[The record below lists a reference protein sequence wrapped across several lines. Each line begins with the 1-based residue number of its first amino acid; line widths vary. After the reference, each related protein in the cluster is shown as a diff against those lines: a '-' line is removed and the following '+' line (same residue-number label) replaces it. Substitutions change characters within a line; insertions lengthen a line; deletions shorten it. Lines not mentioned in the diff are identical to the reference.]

1 MAKPNIKFID
11 VEDPYKIRCGER
23 RILTLQVKPRAV
35 GTCTLTV
42 FLKAET
48 CFFGGGNKE
57 ITQTFEVTDSS
68 EKRETDINLVMMG
81 SRPITYSLNLN
92 VKVENA
98 DGDEND
104 DFILVKLDCRNPMK
118 ESEQTVEFTQEELT
132 EVIVPVA
139 EPDAP
144 EPLADIIEEELDED
158 ILTEVEPTE
167 EEDEETTE
175 EEDNGEPD
183 NDEEDTEEEDE
194 NN

>member
-11 VEDPYKIRCGER
+11 TADPYKIRCGER

-68 EKRETDINLVMMG
+68 EKLETDINLVMMG

-98 DGDEND
+98 DGDKND

-118 ESEQTVEFTQEELT
+118 ESEQTVEFTTEEEEELT
-132 EVIVPVA
+132 DVVVPVA
-139 EPDAP
+139 DVTES
-144 EPLADIIEEELDED
+144 LADIIEEELGED
-158 ILTEVEPTE
+158 ILADEDSEEENETDEEPTDE
-167 EEDEETTE
+167 EEDTDETE
-175 EEDNGEPD
+175 ED
-183 NDEEDTEEEDE
+183 EDTE